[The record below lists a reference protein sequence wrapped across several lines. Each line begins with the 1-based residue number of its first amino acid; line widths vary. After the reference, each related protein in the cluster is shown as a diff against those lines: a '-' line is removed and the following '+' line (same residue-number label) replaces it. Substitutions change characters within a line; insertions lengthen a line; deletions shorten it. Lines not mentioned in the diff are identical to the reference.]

1 MWLVVGD
8 TEMGERVLELGSG
21 MVMLLWSFRRRD
33 ENSPG
38 LECLYDGELGGTGV
52 LGSWAGEDRL

>member
-1 MWLVVGD
+1 MEEDEYEGEGDLMWLVVGD

-21 MVMLLWSFRRRD
+21 MMMLLWSLSLRD

-38 LECLYDGELGGTGV
+38 LECL
-52 LGSWAGEDRL
+52 